1 VPATRGAVPSPGAG
15 RLPGM
20 FDVIVRGGTVFDG
33 GGQPPRRVDVGV
45 CEGRVAEL
53 GDLSDASAG
62 ELLDAAGAWVV
73 PGFVDVHTHYD
84 LCLGWEGLS
93 AHCLR
98 QGVTTVIGGNCG
110 LGDPDV
116 LAVLGRAQAAGLG
129 VNFGVLLPVGPLRS
143 TVVPRSENR
152 PATAAEQA
160 QVVAAIERELDR
172 GALGLSWGPYHAN
185 SLIEPAELRAYL
197 APLAARGK
205 PFVVHRRS
213 EGKQGLA
220 ATEEAIGH
228 ARAAGVALQI
238 SHLKTA
244 GRVNWGDFEPVLEC
258 VEAARKDLD
267 LGVDVYPYDASLTYL
282 SAAIP
287 DELKAD
293 GGLLARLA
301 DPSQREAARA
311 GVETWFTARQGP
323 EAIVVH
329 APALE
334 PDAGGA
340 TLAQL
345 ARRLGVDDPAEA
357 LLRLVEHDPAGTG
370 GWATYLEMMAPAH
383 VEAVLDL
390 GYAAVASDAVPDAS
404 GVGMGESTHPRA
416 FSTYARAL
424 TRAAARGEA
433 ALAETIRRSS
443 AYPAA
448 RFGVAR
454 GRLIPGA
461 IADLVVLRD
470 LGDEAS
476 YVTPDR
482 YPRGVEHVL
491 VRGRLALRAGEPTDL
506 AGGEVLT

>member
-1 VPATRGAVPSPGAG
+1 
-15 RLPGM
+15 M
-20 FDVIVRGGTVFDG
+20 FDVIVRGGAVFDG
-33 GGQPPRRVDVGV
+33 TRGGPRSVDLGV
-45 CEGRVAEL
+45 RDGALVEL
-53 GDLSDASAG
+53 GDLGAAEAG
-62 ELLDAAGAWVV
+62 EVLDARGAWVV

-98 QGVTTVIGGNCG
+98 QGITSVIGGNCG

-116 LAVLGRAQAAGLG
+116 LEVLGRARGAALG
-129 VNFGVLLPVGPLRS
+129 INFGALLPLGPLRS
-143 TVVPRSENR
+143 TVVPRAENR
-152 PATAAEQA
+152 PATARELAL
-160 QVVAAIERELDR
+160 VVAAIERELDR

-185 SLIEPAELRAYL
+185 SLIGPAELRACL

-213 EGKQGLA
+213 EGEHGLA

-228 ARAAGVALQI
+228 ARAAGVGLQI

-244 GRVNWGDFEPVLEC
+244 GRLNWGDFEPVLEC
-258 VEAARKDLD
+258 VDAARKDLD

-287 DELKAD
+287 DALKAD

-301 DPSQREAARA
+301 DPAQREVARV
-311 GVETWFTARQGP
+311 GVTQWFSMRQGP
-323 EAIVVH
+323 GSIVVH
-329 APALE
+329 APSLA

-340 TLAQL
+340 TLEAL
-345 ARRLGVDDPAEA
+345 SARLGVDDPAEA
-357 LLRLVEHDPAGTG
+357 LLQLVEHDAEGTG
-370 GWATYLEMMAPAH
+370 GWATYLEMMSPAQ
-383 VEAVLDL
+383 VQAVLDL

-404 GVGMGESTHPRA
+404 GVGMGDSTHPRA

-424 TRAAARGEA
+424 TQAAARGDA
-433 ALAETIRRSS
+433 ALAETIYRST

-448 RFGVAR
+448 RFGLAR
-454 GRLIPGA
+454 GVLRPGA
-461 IADLVVLRD
+461 AADLVVLRN
-470 LGDEAS
+470 LRDEAS

-482 YPRGVEHVL
+482 YPSGVEHVL
-491 VRGRLALRAGEPTDL
+491 VGGRVALRAGEPTGVA
-506 AGGEVLT
+506 AGSLLTR